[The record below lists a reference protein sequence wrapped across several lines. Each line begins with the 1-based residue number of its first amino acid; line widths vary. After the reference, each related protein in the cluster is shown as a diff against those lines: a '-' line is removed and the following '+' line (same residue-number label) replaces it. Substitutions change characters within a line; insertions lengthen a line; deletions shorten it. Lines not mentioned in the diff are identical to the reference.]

1 MKEFFDTSVLVAVF
15 RRHHVH
21 HARSIKV
28 FREAQQQFSACAI
41 HSFAE
46 FYATMSAL
54 PDKPKLTPEQVL
66 LFIQE
71 IRQRLSPIVL
81 EAQEYLE
88 TIEKTAAR
96 GLTSGKIYDALLLA
110 CAAKSQ
116 AQIIYTWNLKHFHS
130 IAPDLADRIQQP

>member
-1 MKEFFDTSVLVAVF
+1 MTAMPPPVTLPPNDVLRFVQDLE
-15 RRHHVH
+15 RRLVP
-21 HARSIKV
+21 I
-28 FREAQQQFSACAI
+28 
-41 HSFAE
+41 
-46 FYATMSAL
+46 AL
-54 PDKPKLTPEQVL
+54 D
-66 LFIQE
+66 
-71 IRQRLSPIVL
+71 
-81 EAQEYLE
+81 AQEYLE

>member
-1 MKEFFDTSVLVAVF
+1 MEFFDTSVLVAAGQVT
-15 RRHHVH
+15 HVH
-21 HARSIKV
+21 HDRSFERVAVATKL
-28 FREAQQQFSACAI
+28 RSCCAL
-41 HSFAE
+41 HTFAE
-46 FYATMSAL
+46 VYSSMTAMPPPVTLPPNDVLRFVQDLERRLVPIAL
-54 PDKPKLTPEQVL
+54 D
-66 LFIQE
+66 
-71 IRQRLSPIVL
+71 
-81 EAQEYLE
+81 AQEYLE